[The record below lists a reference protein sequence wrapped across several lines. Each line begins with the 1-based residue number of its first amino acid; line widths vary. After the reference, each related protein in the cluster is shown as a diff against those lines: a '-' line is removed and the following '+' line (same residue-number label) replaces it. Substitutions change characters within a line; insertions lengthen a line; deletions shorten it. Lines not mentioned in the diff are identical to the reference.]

1 MLSVPLQRPNR
12 VVGGLQGKSAARQ
25 LGQSA
30 LSAALVGD
38 LGAASDKHRGRPGD
52 DLLAVLGPERRV
64 DQVLRDSPAGERLP
78 DPVGPPASQLAFVL
92 GVAAGKALVVDR
104 AVLDQAGQDL
114 DPCVLLDPSLAE
126 PPTQLRFGSLLAPQ
140 RLQRQLIGLRDA
152 RRVFRQPSS
161 AASPPAASA
170 PPRPR

>member
-25 LGQSA
+25 LGESA
-30 LSAALVGD
+30 LPAALVGD
-38 LGAASDKHRGRPGD
+38 LGAASNEHRGRPGD
-52 DLLAVLGPERRV
+52 DLLVVLGPERRV

-78 DPVGPPASQLAFVL
+78 DPVGAPARQLALIL

-114 DPCVLLDPSLAE
+114 DSCVLLDPSLAQ
-126 PPTQLRFGSLLAPQ
+126 PPTQLRFRVLLAPK
-140 RLQRQLIGLRDA
+140 RLQRQLVGLRDV
-152 RRVFRQPSS
+152 RRALRQPSS
-161 AASPPAASA
+161 AAWPPAASA